1 MVYSGCGEL
10 GPQEKRL
17 GSRKIESL
25 RAGSGRVRVSGADF
39 FRGLSLGTERN
50 SGASVERGVEGA
62 LDVPLRAQA
71 GRGVSLME
79 IAGGKVPSFLLVAS

>member
-1 MVYSGCGEL
+1 ML

-17 GSRKIESL
+17 GRRKAESL

-39 FRGLSLGTERN
+39 FRGLSLGTERK

-62 LDVPLRAQA
+62 LDGPLRAQA